1 MLSDNLHL
9 SEHDLILAADGEL
22 PPRRRAQV
30 NAHLETCWSCR
41 ERMLSVENTI
51 TDFVRAR
58 NRQLNEQLPSVA
70 GPRAL
75 LRARLAEA
83 ASSPSRFSPPVG
95 RLAVAGGAFAAVL
108 VTILLIFESTVNAE
122 GPKPRFTLTPGETR
136 PITLEEVC
144 LYDKAEVISR
154 DIPLDV
160 QQKVFAAYGIKS
172 PQKDQFE
179 VDYLITPDL
188 GGTESIRNLWP
199 QPYSVR
205 WNAHVK
211 DKLEERLHE
220 LVCGGK
226 LDLATAQHDIA
237 VDWIAAYRKYV
248 GGDTPRQ
255 EPPVTRDWR
264 SAGRE

>member
-1 MLSDNLHL
+1 MLSENSHL
-9 SEHDLILAADGEL
+9 SEHELVLAADGEL
-22 PPRRRAQV
+22 PPRRKAEV
-30 NAHLETCWSCR
+30 TAHLETCWSCR
-41 ERMLSVENTI
+41 ERMLSLQNTI
-51 TDFVRAR
+51 ADFVRAR
-58 NRQLNEQLPSVA
+58 NRELNEHLPPEA

-83 ASSPSRFSPPVG
+83 AASDRLPLRASFPGFSFPAASVG
-95 RLAVAGGAFAAVL
+95 RLAAAGAAFLAVILVVL
-108 VTILLIFESTVNAE
+108 VIFGASVNAE
-122 GPKPRFTLTPGETR
+122 GPKPRSILTPGETR

-144 LYDKAEVISR
+144 DYSKAEVISR
-154 DIPLDV
+154 DIPLDK
-160 QQKVFAAYGIKS
+160 QQQVFAAYGIKS

-220 LVCGGK
+220 LVCDRK

-248 GGDTPRQ
+248 GNN
-255 EPPVTRDWR
+255 
-264 SAGRE
+264 